1 MLDPDSLAFFAA
13 RLVEFVNEPPQDSWI
28 PVEKAWG
35 VGGARFVQDGNV
47 RRAWPTDKDLA
58 GSPPSFAAERDLS
71 VQARQFLIALTRD
84 RWRRRRKD
92 HNKTMSWEPLPRKR
106 LAELRALVARDW
118 ARPRRMK
125 DVELVSVASRIEFD
139 EDGHARLGRPQFDSI
154 HSAIAVTFA
163 ALLDPSATVE
173 IKVCPLCWRFYTREI
188 GPGQPRIG
196 CGNACTVAIRKNRMR
211 KKS

>member
-13 RLVEFVNEPPQDSWI
+13 RLVEFVNEPPLDSWV

-35 VGGARFVQDGNV
+35 IKPQGPFNQ
-47 RRAWPTDKDLA
+47 PTLDDIQ
-58 GSPPSFAAERDLS
+58 GSPPSFANERDMS

-106 LAELRALVARDW
+106 LAELRELVARDW

-125 DVELVSVASRIEFD
+125 NVELVSVASRIEFD

-154 HSAIAVTFA
+154 HSAIAMTLA

-173 IKVCPLCWRFYTREI
+173 IKVCPLCYRFYVRDTARA
-188 GPGQPRIG
+188 GQPRIG
-196 CGNACTVAIRKNRMR
+196 CSNACTVAIRKDRLPKR
-211 KKS
+211 KKI